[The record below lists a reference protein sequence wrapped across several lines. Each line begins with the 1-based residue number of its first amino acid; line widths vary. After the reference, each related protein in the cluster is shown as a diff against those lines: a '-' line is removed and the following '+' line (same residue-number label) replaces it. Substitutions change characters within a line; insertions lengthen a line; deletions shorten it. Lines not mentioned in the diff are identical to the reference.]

1 MSRCQNPCIL
11 TLFGGTGNL
20 AYKKLIPALYHL
32 FAEDKLPK
40 CFYVLSVGRREYT
53 KETYQESIKS
63 YLDDDSTFDEDVWNK
78 FAKIIGYFPLDFNEE
93 SHYIALSN
101 HLKKLDSIYGTKNNR
116 LFYFAVAPQ
125 YFELISK
132 RLVTYNL
139 LEDNS
144 GFHRVV
150 FEKPFGKNLETA
162 KSFNRILRECFDE
175 KQIYRID
182 HYLGKE
188 MIQNILVLRFAN
200 RLFEEIWCKNGIEKI
215 HIKALETV
223 GVGKRGGYYD
233 NAGALRDMVQN
244 HLLQILALI
253 AMDPPKNFD
262 TESIRNE
269 KVKVLSNLKLH
280 KINGK
285 SDIVLGQYEGY
296 LKEDQVQPN
305 SLTETYVKLSCAVDT
320 NRWQGVP
327 FILETGKKLDQKK
340 AEIEIYFKPHSSK
353 YTPDGIETFP
363 NRLIIRIQ
371 PSEGVF
377 LEMNVKKPGLELE
390 IDRVNMEYCQSC
402 KTLIHSPEAYEKLI
416 TDIIDGDSTL
426 FARWDEI
433 EASWTFVDK
442 LLECCSLDRR
452 YLKIYSPGKRGPND
466 V

>member
-1 MSRCQNPCIL
+1 
-11 TLFGGTGNL
+11 
-20 AYKKLIPALYHL
+20 
-32 FAEDKLPK
+32 
-40 CFYVLSVGRREYT
+40 
-53 KETYQESIKS
+53 
-63 YLDDDSTFDEDVWNK
+63 
-78 FAKIIGYFPLDFNEE
+78 
-93 SHYIALSN
+93 
-101 HLKKLDSIYGTKNNR
+101 
-116 LFYFAVAPQ
+116 
-125 YFELISK
+125 
-132 RLVTYNL
+132 
-139 LEDNS
+139 
-144 GFHRVV
+144 
-150 FEKPFGKNLETA
+150 
-162 KSFNRILRECFDE
+162 
-175 KQIYRID
+175 
-182 HYLGKE
+182 
-188 MIQNILVLRFAN
+188 
-200 RLFEEIWCKNGIEKI
+200 
-215 HIKALETV
+215 
-223 GVGKRGGYYD
+223 
-233 NAGALRDMVQN
+233 MVQN